1 MKDKAKNKNVK
12 GESRTFDMKDGLVN
26 KIFQENLEWS
36 RTFDALPHFVCT
48 VDMDGRII
56 RANKAMTA
64 RFSAEH
70 GDIIG
75 KDYRLAICGT
85 TNPQH
90 QRTNASVIG
99 DKPSFWLET
108 ELPALDGWYRIAS
121 SPLFDDEGNQ
131 TGAVC
136 TISDI
141 TERKEAEVKLIRF
154 RAALDSSEDNIY
166 LIDRATMRIVDA
178 NKAGWTKLGYT
189 KDELLDL
196 GPQDIY
202 FEYGFDELSD
212 LFDEFNNNLNH
223 SGVFEATCVH
233 KDGTG
238 FPAEI
243 SVRMLER
250 TQPIMIIAT
259 VRDISDRKR
268 HEVAL
273 ITAKE
278 NAEKASQIKS
288 EFLSLMS
295 HELRTPLNHIMG
307 FGQLLQLDRN
317 NPLSGAQKDSAQEI
331 VNAGKNLLNL
341 VNNILDL
348 AALESGKIHFAI
360 RPVSIASVLQE
371 CKQQLEQGAAEREI
385 HIDMTNTLDSEL
397 AIEVDPTRFKQ
408 VLLNLM
414 DNAVKFNNDNGQVI
428 VSLSEVSRGRVK
440 VLVKDT
446 GKGISAEEGEK
457 LFEPFARLEAGVSES
472 NGSGISLVITKS
484 LVELM
489 GGRIGFEPGDKGG
502 SCFWVEF
509 PVMNDLKEIE
519 KNNVALIE
527 DEEVSELTKPIRT
540 LLYVEDDPVTV
551 KLISKILSGH
561 EDIRLLTASEPALGL
576 KLAANHRLDMIL
588 LDLNL
593 PGMSGYDLF
602 KHLRNME
609 HLQDVPVIA
618 VSGDAMPEEVS
629 RGIEAGFHDYVT
641 KPINIVDFLQ
651 KVEHVLSQK
660 KTELTP

>member
-1 MKDKAKNKNVK
+1 MKEKTKNKKMTNK
-12 GESRTFDMKDGLVN
+12 SGGFDTKDGLVN

-48 VDMDGRII
+48 VDMDGKII
-56 RANKAMTA
+56 RANKAMIA

-85 TNPQH
+85 TDIEH
-90 QRTNASVIG
+90 QRANASVIG
-99 DKPSFWLET
+99 DRPSFWLET

-121 SPLFDDEGNQ
+121 SPLFDDEGDQ
-131 TGAVC
+131 TGAIC

-141 TERKEAEVKLIRF
+141 TERKEAEVKLVRF
-154 RAALDSSEDNIY
+154 RAALDSAVDNIY

-202 FEYGFDELSD
+202 YEYGFDELAE
-212 LFDEFNNNLNH
+212 LFDVFNSSSNR

-243 SVRMLER
+243 SVRTLER
-250 TQPIMIIAT
+250 TQPIMIIAN

-268 HEVAL
+268 HEQAL
-273 ITAKE
+273 IKAKE
-278 NAEKASQIKS
+278 KAEKASQIKS

-317 NPLSGAQKDSAQEI
+317 NPLTGEQKDSAQEI
-331 VNAGKNLLNL
+331 VNAGRNLLNL

-348 AALESGKIHFAI
+348 AALESGNIHFSI
-360 RPVSIASVLQE
+360 RPVPIADVLRE
-371 CKQQLEQGAAEREI
+371 CKDQIAEEAARRHI
-385 HIDMTNTLDSEL
+385 DIDMTNSLGTQL

-408 VLLNLM
+408 VLFILM
-414 DNAVKFNNDNGQVI
+414 DNAVKFNHDNGQVA
-428 VSLSEVSRGRVK
+428 VSLSEIKRGRVK

-446 GKGISAEEGEK
+446 GRGVTAEESEK
-457 LFEPFARLEAGVSES
+457 LFQPFSRLEMGFTES
-472 NGSGISLVITKS
+472 HGTGISLVISKN

-489 GGRIGFEPGDKGG
+489 GGRIGSEPGEMGG

-509 PVMNDLKEIE
+509 PVLNDLKEIE
-519 KNNVALIE
+519 KNDVTLIDDGNV
-527 DEEVSELTKPIRT
+527 DGKVKPIQT
-540 LLYVEDDPVTV
+540 VLYVEDDPVTV
-551 KLISKILSGH
+551 KLISKIFSGH
-561 EDIRLLTASEPALGL
+561 EDIRLLSASEPALGL
-576 KLAANHRLDMIL
+576 KLAANHRLDLIL

-593 PGMSGYDLF
+593 PGMSGYELF
-602 KHLRNME
+602 KHLRGIE
-609 HLQDVPVIA
+609 HLKDVPVIA
-618 VSGDAMPEEVS
+618 VSGDAMPEEVG
-629 RGIEAGFHDYVT
+629 RGIEAGFYDYVT
-641 KPINIVDFLQ
+641 KPINVVSFLE
-651 KVEHVLSQK
+651 KIENILSIK
-660 KTELTP
+660 SKSL